1 MVLRKIFLLRDPGF
15 LFALANALLFLNK
28 SFISFVIVLLALIFI
43 IFSKVYSRTAV
54 KSHHFFLKLVYQ
66 IGKKPFM
73 GLEVIGYACFFVA
86 FVAMTQQDFISFV
99 CAFCFGLANVLLA
112 MRFSPSAFD
121 SQENWTKIFKKVK
134 ESYSLTPLFLALLLE
149 PIFLICLGFVHAG
162 LAAGDESLWILPLIC
177 WVVYLV
183 FRKMDANRVIPQGC
197 LCVCALWYT
206 LVASHHGKWTLA
218 FSNLLCTLAYLEIAL
233 EEQRVFLAKLVRKR

>member
-1 MVLRKIFLLRDPGF
+1 MIWKKTSLLRDPGF

-28 SFISFVIVLLALIFI
+28 SFVSFVIVILALGFI
-43 IFSKVYSRTAV
+43 VFAKGYSKTLERPHS
-54 KSHHFFLKLVYQ
+54 FFLKLVYE

-73 GLEVIGYACFFVA
+73 GLELIGYACFCVA
-86 FVAMTQQDFISFV
+86 FVAMTQQDFISFI

-112 MRFSPSAFD
+112 MRFSPNVFE
-121 SQENWTKIFKKVK
+121 SQENWMKILKKVR

-162 LAAGDESLWILPLIC
+162 LAAGDESLWIFPLIC
-177 WVVYLV
+177 WVIYWV
-183 FRKMDANRVIPQGC
+183 FRKMDANRVVPQGC

-206 LVASHHGKWTLA
+206 LVAGHHGKWGLA
-218 FSNLLCTLAYLEIAL
+218 LSNLLCTLAYLEIAL
-233 EEQRVFLAKLVRKR
+233 QEQRVFLAKLAKKR